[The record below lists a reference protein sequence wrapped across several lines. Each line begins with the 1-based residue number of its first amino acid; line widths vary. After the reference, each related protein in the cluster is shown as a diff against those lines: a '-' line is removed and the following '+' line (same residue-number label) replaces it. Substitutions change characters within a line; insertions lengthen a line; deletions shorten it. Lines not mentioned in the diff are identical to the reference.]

1 MEATKKTIG
10 KAIVYSTGGDK
21 AITHAIATGVMDTR
35 MARHA
40 KEVQIENNALRHSEE
55 FWKTMAVMRKKQV
68 FDNSMQRIKDAE
80 ARRSWL
86 YINNKTCLFF
96 GFVAGVLFEVLL
108 TTLVML

>member
-10 KAIVYSTGGDK
+10 KAVVYSSGGEK
-21 AITHAIATGVMDTR
+21 AIADAIAAGVMNTR
-35 MARHA
+35 IARHA
-40 KEVQIENNALRHSEE
+40 KEVQDENKALKHSEE

-68 FDNSMQRIKDAE
+68 FDNSMQRIKEVE
-80 ARRSWL
+80 ARRSWT